1 MSNKTVT
8 VLRHTGLK
16 KECADGHKRNLGN
29 HQPDTMWAEMDYMFA
44 TFCGR
49 NIGKTFELKQFQN
62 IYEGLIQSC
71 GFKPGYGKKMAS
83 ESHLQNGPA
92 YAGFIEIK

>member
-16 KECADGHKRNLGN
+16 KECANGHKRNLGN
-29 HQPDTMWAEMDYMFA
+29 HQPGTMWAEMDYMFA

-62 IYEGLIQSC
+62 IYAGLIQSC
-71 GFKPGYGKKMAS
+71 GFKLGYGEKMAS
-83 ESHLQNGPA
+83 ESHLKNGPE